1 MRPVIDSSRDL
12 KTPEQGAAT
21 TVWCATSA
29 QLKQR
34 GGLHCENVDIA
45 PISSKDPNNMTIHD
59 LKDDKA
65 VVPYAIDPETA
76 YRLWELSEKLT
87 GTKS

>member
-1 MRPVIDSSRDL
+1 VQRRLS
-12 KTPEQGAAT
+12 G
-21 TVWCATSA
+21 A
-29 QLKQR
+29 QLALNWSKEV
-34 GGLHCENVDIA
+34 GSTVKNVDIA

-59 LKDDKA
+59 LKDDKG
-65 VVPYAIDPETA
+65 VMPYAIDPEAA